1 MLWASL
7 AWSRTQELSAG
18 PGELAAP
25 RGAQRS
31 LAFAAWRALELPLGL
46 VKTLFCSYRKEVL
59 KTEMGP

>member
-1 MLWASL
+1 MQAQGSW
-7 AWSRTQELSAG
+7 QH
-18 PGELAAP
+18 PK
-25 RGAQRS
+25 AQRR